1 MRGAALLVLSVVVAG
16 LLLAGPADAALR
28 FKRCGD
34 FGFACARLSVPL
46 DRSGAVPG
54 RVSLLVK
61 RVRARQRGGATLPRL
76 FVLAGGPGQSATE
89 SFGGDALGVLYPAY
103 ARRDLI
109 VFDQR
114 GTGRSG
120 LVRCRRLERANLLR
134 AGPAA
139 GACARSLG
147 PRRAF
152 YTSRDSAEDVEAI
165 REQLGAER
173 IALFG
178 TSYGTK
184 LALGYAKRYP
194 GRVERLALDS
204 VVEIDGPDPYYL
216 DSLEASRR
224 ALRSLCGSRCSW
236 TADPVADLAGLIDR
250 IASSG
255 PLRGRLVDPR
265 GRSRRSSLTR
275 VDVFSVLIAGDFD
288 PSLRAA
294 FPGAVHAALRG
305 DATPLLRLRR
315 RAFAVDA
322 EPPPPRLL
330 SSGVYAATTCEEVPM
345 PWARTTPPDPAE
357 RHRQADG
364 RAAAIPDTAFEPFDR
379 ATALASDVL
388 DLCESWPQ
396 APVAPEFGP
405 GPLPD
410 VPVLLLEGEDD
421 LRTPVENA
429 RRTAALFP
437 RARLVVAPATGHSA
451 IGADFS
457 GCAQRA
463 FARFVQRRPVGPP
476 CRRLRRA
483 FPPEPPPPR
492 RLADIARLRG
502 TRGIRGRTLAA
513 VKLTL
518 RDVIEDSLTELIFDP
533 TDPDIAR
540 GGGLRAGRY
549 RIDSQN
555 TLVLDGA
562 AFVPGVTITGRLEE
576 FLTRRQRGRLWVG
589 GRAAPHGLLRVRA
602 QHMSGRLGG
611 RRVRG
616 SLDAPAAV
624 VALRA
629 QRQSRSGGERLGLAG
644 AALHDDLA
652 APPRREHDRP
662 ADAALWLRMRGSDV
676 EARNELT
683 QHDLHLELG
692 EAGS

>member
-236 TADPVADLAGLIDR
+236 TAHPVGPGRADRPDR
-250 IASSG
+250 EQRPATRAPGGSARQVAPEQPHACRRLLG
-255 PLRGRLVDPR
+255 PDRGRLRPVAAGSLPGRRARRAPR
-265 GRSRRSSLTR
+265 GRDTAPPAASPR
-275 VDVFSVLIAGDFD
+275 
-288 PSLRAA
+288 LRC
-294 FPGAVHAALRG
+294 
-305 DATPLLRLRR
+305 RR
-315 RAFAVDA
+315 RA
-322 EPPPPRLL
+322 
-330 SSGVYAATTCEEVPM
+330 
-345 PWARTTPPDPAE
+345 
-357 RHRQADG
+357 
-364 RAAAIPDTAFEPFDR
+364 AAAA
-379 ATALASDVL
+379 
-388 DLCESWPQ
+388 
-396 APVAPEFGP
+396 APE
-405 GPLPD
+405 L
-410 VPVLLLEGEDD
+410 
-421 LRTPVENA
+421 
-429 RRTAALFP
+429 
-437 RARLVVAPATGHSA
+437 
-451 IGADFS
+451 
-457 GCAQRA
+457 
-463 FARFVQRRPVGPP
+463 
-476 CRRLRRA
+476 RRLRR
-483 FPPEPPPPR
+483 
-492 RLADIARLRG
+492 DHM
-502 TRGIRGRTLAA
+502 
-513 VKLTL
+513 
-518 RDVIEDSLTELIFDP
+518 
-533 TDPDIAR
+533 R
-540 GGGLRAGRY
+540 GGAHA
-549 RIDSQN
+549 
-555 TLVLDGA
+555 VGA
-562 AFVPGVTITGRLEE
+562 
-576 FLTRRQRGRLWVG
+576 
-589 GRAAPHGLLRVRA
+589 H
-602 QHMSGRLGG
+602 
-611 RRVRG
+611 
-616 SLDAPAAV
+616 
-624 VALRA
+624 
-629 QRQSRSGGERLGLAG
+629 
-644 AALHDDLA
+644 
-652 APPRREHDRP
+652 
-662 ADAALWLRMRGSDV
+662 DAARPR
-676 EARNELT
+676 
-683 QHDLHLELG
+683 
-692 EAGS
+692 